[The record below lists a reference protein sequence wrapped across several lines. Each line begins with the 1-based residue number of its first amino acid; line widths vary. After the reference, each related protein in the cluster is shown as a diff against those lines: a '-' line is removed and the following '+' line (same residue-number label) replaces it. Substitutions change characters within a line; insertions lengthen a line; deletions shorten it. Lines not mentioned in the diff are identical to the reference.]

1 MMAFAVSIVDDSPV
15 MRTFIRR
22 VMNLAGYDAA
32 GYVEAAADVILTDI
46 NMPGMDGEELL
57 QELDRNGTLLSTPA
71 GAHQCFVAGEGM
83 LAVTISVR

>member
-1 MMAFAVSIVDDSPV
+1 MAFAVLIADDSPV

-22 VMNLAGYDAA
+22 VMNLAGCDAA
-32 GYVEAAADVILTDI
+32 GYVEAADVILTDI
-46 NMPGMDGEELL
+46 NMPGMGGEELL